1 MMSSRKTGVCAALS
15 AVAIC
20 FAITTGAQAATVTE
34 NWNDDD
40 SFNSSDS
47 TTFSGFTANQL
58 TSISGT
64 GTYEASEDNHGHAVS
79 TNFELLLDLNG
90 IWTDVFNWTST
101 NTSEQLLS
109 GLSTPINFASSTVSG
124 IKLTASP
131 SGDYDDPTFDNFYHF
146 QSCRGD
152 CDPYIGEAFTF
163 NNVAATPLPAAL
175 PLFAGGLGLVGF
187 LSRRKKKN
195 AQGLSIAG
203 PFQSRDL

>member
-1 MMSSRKTGVCAALS
+1 MFSLRKTGLAATLS

-20 FAITTGAQAATVTE
+20 FAVTTGAEAATVTV
-34 NWNDDD
+34 NWSGDD

-47 TTFSGFTANQL
+47 STFSGFTANQL
-58 TSISGT
+58 TSITGT

-79 TNFELLLDLNG
+79 TTFELLLKLNG
-90 IWTDVFNWTST
+90 IWTDVLNWTST

-109 GLSTPINFASSTVSG
+109 GLSTPVNFASSTVSG
-124 IKLTASP
+124 IELTASP
-131 SGDYDDPTFDNFYHF
+131 SGEDDPTFDNFYHF
-146 QSCRGD
+146 SHDQD
-152 CDPYIGEAFTF
+152 IGEAFTF

-195 AQGLSIAG
+195 AQLLSAA
-203 PFQSRDL
+203 